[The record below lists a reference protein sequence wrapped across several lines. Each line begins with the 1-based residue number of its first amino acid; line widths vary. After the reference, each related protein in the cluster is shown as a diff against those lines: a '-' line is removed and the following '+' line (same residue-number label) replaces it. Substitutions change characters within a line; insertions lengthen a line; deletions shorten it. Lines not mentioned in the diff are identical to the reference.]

1 VNLGNGGGGERR
13 RVVRRADQERATAG
27 STLWLHLAENQLHLL
42 DGETG
47 QRV

>member
-1 VNLGNGGGGERR
+1 
-13 RVVRRADQERATAG
+13 
-27 STLWLHLAENQLHLL
+27 STLWLHLAENQLHLF

>member
-1 VNLGNGGGGERR
+1 GEQKL
-13 RVVRRADQERATAG
+13 VVRLAHQERPTAG
-27 STLWLHLAENQLHLL
+27 STLWLHLPENQLHLF

>member
-1 VNLGNGGGGERR
+1 
-13 RVVRRADQERATAG
+13 
-27 STLWLHLAENQLHLL
+27 TLWLHLAENQLHLF

>member
-1 VNLGNGGGGERR
+1 
-13 RVVRRADQERATAG
+13 
-27 STLWLHLAENQLHLL
+27 WLHLPENQLHLF

>member
-1 VNLGNGGGGERR
+1 
-13 RVVRRADQERATAG
+13 
-27 STLWLHLAENQLHLL
+27 WLHLAENQLHLF

>member
-1 VNLGNGGGGERR
+1 
-13 RVVRRADQERATAG
+13 G
-27 STLWLHLAENQLHLL
+27 STLWLHLAENQLHLF

>member
-1 VNLGNGGGGERR
+1 
-13 RVVRRADQERATAG
+13 
-27 STLWLHLAENQLHLL
+27 LWLHLPEHQRHLF

>member
-1 VNLGNGGGGERR
+1 
-13 RVVRRADQERATAG
+13 
-27 STLWLHLAENQLHLL
+27 LWLHLAENQLHLF

>member
-1 VNLGNGGGGERR
+1 
-13 RVVRRADQERATAG
+13 G
-27 STLWLHLAENQLHLL
+27 STLWLHMPENHLHLF

>member
-1 VNLGNGGGGERR
+1 
-13 RVVRRADQERATAG
+13 
-27 STLWLHLAENQLHLL
+27 LWLHLPENQLHLF